1 VPSDRG
7 RRTAPVVPRWITD
20 PRVLDWVTSDEV
32 LCLVEEARE
41 RAAEHGGTRT
51 PVPVLSP
58 EESGQRFAWMAAYS
72 RFIAALD
79 IAYGVDAWPSSW
91 TSAPWEWEPA
101 PGAPPADL
109 VAAVCVA
116 RTRPAGQL
124 SEYQEETGT

>member
-1 VPSDRG
+1 
-7 RRTAPVVPRWITD
+7 
-20 PRVLDWVTSDEV
+20 VLDWVTGDEV
-32 LCLVEEARE
+32 LGLIERKRE
-41 RAAEHGGTRT
+41 QAAEHAKHGGTRT
-51 PVPVLSP
+51 PVPVLSH
-58 EESGQRFAWMAAYS
+58 EESGRRFAWVTAYG

-91 TSAPWEWEPA
+91 TSAPWEWELA